1 MTALSVD
8 PDTGELVRIGG
19 RLQRI
24 GGALEIVQ
32 ELRVRW
38 RTISGECLLDPQLGL
53 PLFDLAAKGTPT
65 QRVEQL
71 VTEQGLAVPGVVGLD
86 IGETVLD
93 PATRVL
99 LVPFTGEGSLAD
111 LDRRVALEGQVTVPI
126 G

>member
-1 MTALSVD
+1 MTQLQVD
-8 PDTGELVRIGG
+8 RDSGELVRIGG

-24 GGALEIVQ
+24 GGAEEIVQ
-32 ELRVRW
+32 GLRVRW
-38 RTISGECLLDPQLGL
+38 RTITGECLLDPAIGL

-71 VTEQGLAVPGVVGLD
+71 VTEQGLAVPGVVALD
-86 IGETVLD
+86 IGETELD
-93 PATRVL
+93 TGTRVL
-99 LVPFTGEGSLAD
+99 SVPFTGEGSLAD

>member
-1 MTALSVD
+1 MSALQVD

-24 GGALEIVQ
+24 AGALEIVQ
-32 ELRVRW
+32 ALRVRW
-38 RTISGECLLDPQLGL
+38 RTISGECLLDPLLGL
-53 PLFDLAAKGTPT
+53 PLFDLTAKGTPT

-71 VTEQGLAVPGVVGLD
+71 VTEQGLAVPGVTALD

-93 PATRVL
+93 PATRTL